1 MTPLYKLFCAH
12 PSISTDTRRI
22 LPGSLFFAL
31 RGASFDGN
39 QFAAE
44 ALERGAAYA
53 VVDDPK
59 VAADER
65 YIVVDNTLTALQQL
79 AHEHRLA
86 LGIPILAIA
95 GSNGKTTTK
104 ELTARV
110 LAKRFTLYATHGNL
124 NNHIGVPL
132 TLLAMDRSIEFGIV
146 EMGASSCGE
155 IALLCA
161 IAAPNYGIL
170 TNVGRAHLEGF
181 GGVEGVRRGK
191 GELFDYLAQHNGT
204 AFVRTED
211 EVLQAMADARASLQQ
226 IRYSEQQA
234 AGIEHHLEGDFN
246 RYNVAAAVAIGRH
259 FGVEEEAIAQAIGS
273 YHPENNRSQRTET
286 ERNTLIVDCY
296 NANPS
301 SMQLSVGNLLQEP
314 LGTRSRKVLI
324 LGDMRELGSWAE
336 EEHCR
341 IIEQLLPH
349 PQVELILVGEEF
361 GRARS
366 AIGTSSDQIHHYATC
381 EELCAALRAHP
392 LSDALIL
399 IKGSH
404 SIGLERTIELL

>member
-1 MTPLYKLFCAH
+1 VRQDDAMLKAM
-12 PSISTDTRRI
+12 
-22 LPGSLFFAL
+22 
-31 RGASFDGN
+31 
-39 QFAAE
+39 AE
-44 ALERGAAYA
+44 ER
-53 VVDDPK
+53 P
-59 VAADER
+59 
-65 YIVVDNTLTALQQL
+65 TLTVIHYAAQL
-79 AHEHRLA
+79 AE
-86 LGIPILAIA
+86 
-95 GSNGKTTTK
+95 
-104 ELTARV
+104 
-110 LAKRFTLYATHGNL
+110 
-124 NNHIGVPL
+124 
-132 TLLAMDRSIEFGIV
+132 
-146 EMGASSCGE
+146 
-155 IALLCA
+155 
-161 IAAPNYGIL
+161 
-170 TNVGRAHLEGF
+170 
-181 GGVEGVRRGK
+181 
-191 GELFDYLAQHNGT
+191 
-204 AFVRTED
+204 
-211 EVLQAMADARASLQQ
+211 
-226 IRYSEQQA
+226 
-234 AGIEHHLEGDFN
+234 GIEHHLEGDFN